1 MSNPRNEAE
10 MTVLPELER
19 MLVLQASRRASTTP
33 ALAGEGAS
41 HPRRPRLRVG
51 RRWGALAL
59 VGVVLGTTA
68 VASKGPWDPSVGR
81 QSTGYPTLSFTKP
94 SSSTLSRLGVL
105 RRAQTTTDRDSQT
118 QALLRLVGGRL
129 KGVRPLYVR
138 NVEPQLGPG
147 AVTLV
152 SAERRQGQLGA
163 SSAADGQETVCLLYP
178 LLDSGEVGE
187 RGRCWS
193 VPEVIA
199 GSAYG
204 SMRNQSV
211 THVYGLVPDGVA
223 TVAIDLASGR
233 RVLATVHDNFFDVK
247 QPAFRG
253 KPVRS
258 VRWLDAAG
266 RPLGP
271 PAAAVAGDGR

>member
-1 MSNPRNEAE
+1 

-33 ALAGEGAS
+33 ALAGEAAS
-41 HPRRPRLRVG
+41 QPRRPRLRVG

-59 VGVVLGTTA
+59 VGVVLGTSA
-68 VASKGPWDPSVGR
+68 VAAKGPWDPWVGSQR
-81 QSTGYPTLSFTKP
+81 TGYPALSFTKP
-94 SSSTLSRLGVL
+94 SRSTLSELKVL
-105 RRAQTTTDRDSQT
+105 RRAQTATDRDSQT
-118 QALLRLVGGRL
+118 QTLLRLVKARL

-138 NVEPQLGPG
+138 NVEPQVGSG

-163 SSAADGQETVCLLYP
+163 SSAADDQETVCLLYP
-178 LLDSGEVGE
+178 LLNASEVGTL
-187 RGRCWS
+187 GRCWS

-199 GSAYG
+199 GRAYG

-223 TVAIDLASGR
+223 TVAISLASGR
-233 RVLATVHDNFFDVK
+233 RILAPVHENFFDVR
-247 QPAFRG
+247 QPALRG

-258 VRWLDAAG
+258 VSWLDASG

-271 PAAAVAGDGR
+271 PASSGAGDGR